1 MLIYR
6 FSKNFRGEIY
16 NIDPSLAVPSSY
28 SRREYIVAKTPRTFF
43 YLNPNDKESMLGNF
57 LYQAEIPDE
66 WIYNLISDNLHLK
79 DQARLNAV
87 IEFDKL
93 FSLVM
98 KNGFNGVFY
107 QPSQGQIVSL
117 FVPVLAKWII

>member
-1 MLIYR
+1 
-6 FSKNFRGEIY
+6 
-16 NIDPSLAVPSSY
+16 
-28 SRREYIVAKTPRTFF
+28 
-43 YLNPNDKESMLGNF
+43 MLGNF

-79 DQARLNAV
+79 DQARLNDV